1 MLLTIALYRAKKLV
15 TTPGMHIQVQYHD
28 VPLFLDPTYLYHFVA
43 LYEETTNW
51 GLDHQKLLLGM
62 THFTLASDVMGEL

>member
-28 VPLFLDPTYLYHFVA
+28 VPLILDPTYLYHFVA
-43 LYEETTNW
+43 QTGAWTTRSCCW
-51 GLDHQKLLLGM
+51 
-62 THFTLASDVMGEL
+62 A

>member
-1 MLLTIALYRAKKLV
+1 V
-15 TTPGMHIQVQYHD
+15 HIQVQYHD
-28 VPLFLDPTYLYHFVA
+28 VPLILDPTYLYHFVA